1 MAITLNV
8 NGQDYTV
15 DAEPDTPLLWV
26 IRDSIGMTG
35 TKFGCGI
42 SQCGACTVHVDGV
55 AQRSC
60 QIPVRIVEGR
70 QITTIE
76 GISDGDNLHPVQ
88 EAWIEEDVPACGW
101 CQSGQIMAAISLL
114 ARNSNPSDADIDA
127 EMTNICRCGTYNQ
140 IRAAIHRAAAG

>member
-1 MAITLNV
+1 VAVTLNV

-15 DAEPDTPLLWV
+15 DAEADTPLLWV

-42 SQCGACTVHVDGV
+42 SQCGACTVHIDGV
-55 AQRSC
+55 AARSC
-60 QIPVRIVEGR
+60 QIPASSVQGR

-88 EAWIEEDVPACGW
+88 EAWLEEDVPACGW
-101 CQSGQIMAAISLL
+101 CQSGQIMAAVSLL
-114 ARNSNPSDADIDA
+114 ARNANPSDADIDA